1 MAIELIEF
9 SFNWNGKLD
18 CKSFTSIR
26 VHNDRKYVTG
36 NIYHVV
42 LKRNKV
48 TEYDYGLAKLID
60 KKVFRMRDL
69 NEWMARLDT
78 GYGKE
83 ETLKIIRT
91 MYKWAVPE
99 TQFDYLLFSKNPHA
113 KKEDETTE

>member
-26 VHNDRKYVTG
+26 VHNDRKYITG
-36 NIYHVV
+36 NIYHVI

-48 TEYDYGLAKLID
+48 TEYDYGHAKLID
-60 KKVFRMRDL
+60 KKVFRLRDL
-69 NEWMARLDT
+69 TEWMSHIDLALN
-78 GYGKE
+78 KE
-83 ETLKIIRT
+83 EGIKKILEI
-91 MYKWAVPE
+91 YKWATID

-113 KKEDETTE
+113 NQEDKI